1 MLPTVKFIEMSKLD
15 KELKDYKTMCCN
27 DGVYVK
33 SRAIIKCKACDK
45 DVTLE
50 SVFLFKQL
58 MN

>member
-1 MLPTVKFIEMSKLD
+1 MSKLD
-15 KELKDYKTMCCN
+15 TELVDYKTICCD

-50 SVFLFKQL
+50 AVLFVQAIKS
-58 MN
+58 